1 MLDMYVCLFEWGLS
15 TFVNIFRGVGG
26 GVEGYVEIQAGFDCT
41 LLLFGG
47 LGVWVGGYF
56 VL

>member
-1 MLDMYVCLFEWGLS
+1 MGAFDLCQYFPG
-15 TFVNIFRGVGG
+15 GGG

>member
-1 MLDMYVCLFEWGLS
+1 MGAFDLCQF
-15 TFVNIFRGVGG
+15 FPG